1 MRGIDGGEIWRVNP
15 DGTRYDQIE
24 KKISEKGNN
33 IQISIDAELQRIA
46 EDSIDKMVLFCC
58 KIENLPDKDWR
69 KTILRRTNQAL
80 LGSNEKKVTA
90 QLLLS
95 AFVDAPFP
103 LDGIQASTVAGFQ
116 GTPTDAQKLL
126 KFSTQKEYF
135 LNLILS

>member
-1 MRGIDGGEIWRVNP
+1 MEGKS

-33 IQISIDAELQRIA
+33 IHISIDADLQRIA
-46 EDSIDKMVLFCC
+46 EDSIDKMVLSVA
-58 KIENLPDKDWR
+58 KSRSLPDKDWR

-103 LDGIQASTVAGFQ
+103 LDGKQALQ
-116 GTPTDAQKLL
+116 
-126 KFSTQKEYF
+126 
-135 LNLILS
+135 